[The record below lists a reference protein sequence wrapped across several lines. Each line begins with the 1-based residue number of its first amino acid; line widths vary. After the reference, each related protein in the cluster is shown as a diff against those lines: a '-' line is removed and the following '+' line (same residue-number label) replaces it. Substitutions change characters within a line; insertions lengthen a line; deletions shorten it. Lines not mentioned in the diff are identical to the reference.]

1 MAWKIGKFKCKLMNL
16 YNFWCQIKK
25 NHKIKSYC
33 GKFVE
38 NNNWKVGNLYMVLD
52 VVGGHQ
58 SYFCM
63 TNETRN
69 GILTNVKGKM
79 SLSLFQSTVEN
90 CNFRET
96 QFVFM
101 STKHQIFVIT
111 SSHFCSHLCKMILT
125 NNRSGKKIESTIY
138 YFGYF
143 IWFHFI
149 CFWDI
154 WSTDCELRTFF

>member
-1 MAWKIGKFKCKLMNL
+1 MFICLSLFILKLYEHELCHHLFLNSLFMAWKIGKFKCKLINL

-25 NHKIKSYC
+25 NHKIKSHC

-111 SSHFCSHLCKMILT
+111 FLFSSLQ
-125 NNRSGKKIESTIY
+125 N
-138 YFGYF
+138 
-143 IWFHFI
+143 
-149 CFWDI
+149 DI
-154 WSTDCELRTFF
+154 NE